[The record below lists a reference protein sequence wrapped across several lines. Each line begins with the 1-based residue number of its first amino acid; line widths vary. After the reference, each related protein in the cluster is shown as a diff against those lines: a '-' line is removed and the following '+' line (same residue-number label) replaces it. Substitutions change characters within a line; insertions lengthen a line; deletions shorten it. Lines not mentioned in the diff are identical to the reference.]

1 MTLPSLPLVVLDTE
15 TTGFVPRTHRVIEF
29 ACACVDEG
37 EVIAEYEQLFFH
49 NGVPPHV
56 EVLTHIKTNDLR
68 DAPTFEECRG
78 EILKHLPEDALL
90 VGQNIS
96 FDLGMLK
103 GEGMDLSERPWIDTS
118 MLASLVF
125 PELESYSLGYLST
138 VLHLNH
144 EPQHRAMGDVHATL
158 ELLGKCWERLCAL
171 PTARAKEAR
180 DILGRSTSG
189 YRMLIETLPKATRKT
204 APKWLAPIPILA
216 SSEAKSA
223 SVDLPTAEPKSV
235 ALIEEP
241 LDPGHLASIIVA
253 TLDDGK
259 RQHWI
264 AVKNLDA
271 AVARLP
277 FALLR
282 QTRQPF
288 DFAQGRQANERTS
301 SELRILY
308 PHRQLLDHAAADALI
323 AQKTFT
329 ADEATL
335 ALKLCWYR
343 PRIRRE
349 FPLHGGEES
358 VWNGKVACTALAQTY
373 RDQFENLPAV
383 LLLDHHQLLAIVSD
397 PTHPAFEA
405 IEKNANIIVD
415 DASMLEDTA
424 TKAFGWPCAIDDLR
438 AASEGNSLLTKFLDI
453 FQLWVEKTRQ
463 FQDIRYLAIGD
474 LKTPEARGLRE
485 QLTDV
490 RAQGNFS
497 EQIKVQF
504 DSLAQI
510 LDPDNLNNRIAWIEQ
525 RQNGN
530 QFLHCVP
537 ERVGLYLKEH
547 LFDRFGT
554 ILLIPSHLDH
564 SLPEILPQESPRQR
578 DNEITKQRET
588 LLPISFPTDLT
599 VETLL
604 TNPPS
609 GKSIILLPGKSMIE
623 NLYVKFDEALEAENA
638 TLICQG
644 LSGGM
649 GRMQAEFHAA
659 ASPALWLM
667 TPWTFEG
674 VDLPEHCVDHL
685 FLRSLPFDHPSSP
698 VFSKRSLHYRDAFAE
713 YSLPRLLHRL
723 FRLLRTFMRFRTDG
737 GDVTFFDERLWSKAY
752 GKRVRRYLAHFAS
765 AESPPSH
772 FDASSTGAVAIGHQ
786 SPPPAEHPF
795 MGAMRREPTGAMRKK
810 KSPKKSKKSKD
821 AAREG
826 QLSLF

>member
-1 MTLPSLPLVVLDTE
+1 MNLSTIPLVVLDTE
-15 TTGFVPRTHRVIEF
+15 TTGLVPRTHRVIEF

-37 EVIAEYEQLFFH
+37 KVIAQYEQLFFH
-49 NGVPPHV
+49 NDVPPHV
-56 EVLTHIKTNDLR
+56 EVLTHIKTIDLC
-68 DAPTFEECRG
+68 DAPKFEECRD

-180 DILGRSTSG
+180 DILGRSTPG

-204 APKWLAPIPILA
+204 APKWLAPIPILG
-216 SSEAKSA
+216 SKETKFESIELLSA
-223 SVDLPTAEPKSV
+223 DPKHV
-235 ALIEEP
+235 ALMEEP
-241 LDPGHLASIIVA
+241 LDPSHLASVIA
-253 TLDDGK
+253 AALDDDNH
-259 RQHWI
+259 QHWI

-271 AVARLP
+271 AVSRLLMS
-277 FALLR
+277 LLPESHS
-282 QTRQPF
+282 QIANP
-288 DFAQGRQANERTS
+288 DFVSDATSGRRKSQLQRAKG
-301 SELRILY
+301 ELRILY
-308 PHRQLLDHAAADALI
+308 PPRQLLDDAAADALI
-323 AQKTFT
+323 AQETFT

-343 PRIRRE
+343 PRIRRAL
-349 FPLHGGEES
+349 PLHGGEEP

-373 RDQFENLPAV
+373 RDQFENLPPI

-397 PTHPAFEA
+397 PTHPAFGA
-405 IEKNANIIVD
+405 IEENANIIMD

-424 TKAFGWPCAIDDLR
+424 TKAFGWLCAIDDLR
-438 AASEGNSLLTKFLDI
+438 AAAEGHALLTKFLDT
-453 FQLWVEKTRQ
+453 FQLWIEKTRQ
-463 FQDIRYLAIGD
+463 FQDIRFLAIGD
-474 LKTPEARGLRE
+474 LKTPETRGLRE
-485 QLTDV
+485 QLADV

-497 EQIKVQF
+497 EQINVQF

-510 LDPDNLNNRIAWIEQ
+510 LNPENLNNRIAWIEQ
-525 RQNGN
+525 RQNGS

-537 ERVGLYLKEH
+537 ERVGLFLKAH

-554 ILLIPSHLDH
+554 TLLVPSHLDH

-588 LLPISFPTDLT
+588 PLPISFPTDLT

-604 TNPPS
+604 ADPPN

-623 NLYVKFDEALEAENA
+623 NLYVKFDEALEAKNV

-674 VDLPEHCVDHL
+674 VDLPANTVDHL
-685 FLRSLPFDHPSSP
+685 FIRSLPFDHPSSP
-698 VFSKRSLHYRDAFAE
+698 VFSRRSLHYRDPFAE

-723 FRLLRTFMRFRTDG
+723 FRLLRTFMRFKTDG
-737 GDVTFFDERLWSKAY
+737 GDVTLFDERLWSKAY
-752 GKRVRRYLAHFAS
+752 GKRVRRYLDHFAS
-765 AESPPSH
+765 AEESFPSALH
-772 FDASSTGAVAIGHQ
+772 GSTSAPAFGYQ
-786 SPPPAEHPF
+786 PPPPAERPF
-795 MGAMRREPTGAMRKK
+795 IGAMRKK
-810 KSPKKSKKSKD
+810 KSSKKPKD
-821 AAREG
+821 PTKEG